1 MNKNPVRKAMF
12 LFLLKLKTNSN
23 TEKTNNNRS
32 NPKNIADLNTNQI
45 NTKVALISDKIGAI
59 F

>member
-12 LFLLKLKTNSN
+12 LFFLMLKTNSN

-32 NPKNIADLNTNQI
+32 NPKNIINLNTNQAM
-45 NTKVALISDKIGAI
+45 TKVALISDKIGAI